1 MNNIMDNIVVFII
14 IQTLIIATPMMIT
27 AVGACVCELTGV
39 TNIGLE
45 GIMLSGAFAAAVTN
59 ISLASVMGPYI
70 GLLVGMFVGGIIS
83 CIRKYT
89 FKRKSNSKWCCNKF
103 ICSRNNSIS
112 NKNNIQ
118 NSR

>member
-70 GLLVGMFVGGIIS
+70 G
-83 CIRKYT
+83 YT
-89 FKRKSNSKWCCNKF
+89 SSSTFRKS
-103 ICSRNNSIS
+103 ICSNNFNICCSNFSIFLF
-112 NKNNIQ
+112 I
-118 NSR
+118 